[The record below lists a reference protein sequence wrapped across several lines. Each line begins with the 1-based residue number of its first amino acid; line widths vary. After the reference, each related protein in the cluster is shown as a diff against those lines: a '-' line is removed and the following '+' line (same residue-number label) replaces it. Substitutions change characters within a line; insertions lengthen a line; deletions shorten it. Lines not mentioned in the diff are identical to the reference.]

1 MDIPFTREGWH
12 GRMRACRGVGASMNE
27 EELKG
32 WDNEHM
38 QMLMDTAPEELTLKH
53 YVSIAEL
60 QVKKDIIN

>member
-1 MDIPFTREGWH
+1 
-12 GRMRACRGVGASMNE
+12 MRACRGVGTSMNE

-38 QMLMDTAPEELTLKH
+38 QMLMDTAPEEFTLKH